1 MRVCACRVPNNGNWT
16 FLGIRQNGLI
26 MGLEFA
32 GENGAVYAMQHLYE
46 NGVWAIYSQL
56 DPSVLQFKPG
66 VLVTKDYCDELLEKM
81 AKGIAEAEKDI
92 LAQA

>member
-1 MRVCACRVPNNGNWT
+1 
-16 FLGIRQNGLI
+16 
-26 MGLEFA
+26 
-32 GENGAVYAMQHLYE
+32 MQHLYD

-66 VLVTKDYCDELLEKM
+66 ILATKEYCDELLEKM
-81 AKGIAEAEKDI
+81 RKGIKEAKDDI